1 MNKAAKLSEKL
12 EQVNIAEGIQLIE
25 RSYEEALHFDIIE
38 DAMCIM
44 HDDGSVN
51 IIENMGKGV
60 IIGEVISSANILKVL
75 HHYRPFK
82 EVFKGNIQ

>member
-1 MNKAAKLSEKL
+1 MNKASQLSEKL
-12 EQVNIAEGIQLIE
+12 KKLSVAEGMELIE
-25 RSYEEALHFDIIE
+25 KSNQNAIYFDVIE

-51 IIENMGKGV
+51 IIENMGNGV
-60 IIGEVISSANILKVL
+60 ITSEVISSENILKVL

-82 EVFKGNIQ
+82 EVFKAGVQ

>member
-1 MNKAAKLSEKL
+1 MNKAAQLSEKL
-12 EQVNIAEGIQLIE
+12 GKLNVAEGMQLIE
-25 RSYEEALHFDIIE
+25 KSNEEAIYFDIIE

-60 IIGEVISSANILKVL
+60 ITSEVISSANILKVL

-82 EVFKGNIQ
+82 EVFKGNVH